1 MERGEHLT
9 DDQLLDMRRRLDA
22 GESRKSIARLFN
34 CSLKTISHHA
44 GPIHNRVQSLGKE
57 QTYRENINWALTAA
71 GAFLRTR
78 EKPTECPNDAAW
90 FLYNQACDE
99 PKDFLAKVGAVEKG
113 AESSDDPEIK
123 KSTRK
128 TLAEIETFLEKLD
141 EENHSEENTEE
152 KTRSGV
158 GYGV

>member
-1 MERGEHLT
+1 MERGEHLS
-9 DDQLLDMRRRLDA
+9 DDQVLEIRKLLDD
-22 GESRKSIARLFN
+22 GKSRKSVAKAFN
-34 CSLKTISHHA
+34 VSLKTISHHA
-44 GPIHNRVQSLGKE
+44 GPIHGKVQSLGKE
-57 QTYRENINWALTAA
+57 QTYRENINWAMTAA
-71 GAFLRTR
+71 GSFLRTG
-78 EKPTECPNDAAW
+78 EKPTVCPNDSAW

-113 AESSDDPEIK
+113 AESAEDPEIK

-141 EENHSEENTEE
+141 EENQENTEE
-152 KTRSGV
+152 KTRSGI